1 MTGLTSVTFRNLSVD
16 EIIKLALQG
25 GLEGI
30 EWGGDI
36 HVPPGNP
43 DSARETGEKTR
54 KAGLK
59 VLSYGSYFRLCAQED
74 ASGAFLP
81 VLESAK
87 ALGAPNI
94 RIWAGQLPPQKAD
107 EAYYERAAHELKQI
121 CSLASEQGLLV
132 SLEYHRGTLTETSD
146 SALKLLKASGFPNG
160 CPNLRT
166 YWQPNPDI
174 SHEENARELSEIQ
187 PYLSNIHVFHWTPH
201 ARHALEEGLEMWR
214 SYVKSISLAA
224 GIGAAI
230 ENHYIL
236 EFVKDDAPQQ
246 FLEDADFLLK
256 LLGGTI

>member
-1 MTGLTSVTFRNLSVD
+1 MTGLTSVTFRNLSGD

-25 GLEGI
+25 GLDGI

-43 DSARETGEKTR
+43 DYARETGDKTR
-54 KAGLK
+54 KAGLE
-59 VLSYGSYFRLCAQED
+59 VLSYGSYFRLCAQDD
-74 ASGAFLP
+74 AREAFLP

-94 RIWAGQLPPQKAD
+94 RIWAGKLPPQKAD
-107 EAYYERAAHELKQI
+107 EAYYQRAAHELKQV

-132 SLEYHRGTLTETSD
+132 SLEYHRGTLTETSG
-146 SALKLLKASGFPNG
+146 SALKLLKAANG
-160 CPNLRT
+160 PNLKT

-174 SHEENARELSEIQ
+174 SHEENARELTEIL
-187 PYLSNIHVFHWTPH
+187 PYLSNIHVFHWTPNT
-201 ARHALEEGLEMWR
+201 RHALKEGLEVWR
-214 SYVKSISLAA
+214 RYVKSISLAA
-224 GIGAAI
+224 GKGTAT

-236 EFVKDDAPQQ
+236 EFVKDDVPQQ
-246 FLEDADFLLK
+246 FLEDANFLLK